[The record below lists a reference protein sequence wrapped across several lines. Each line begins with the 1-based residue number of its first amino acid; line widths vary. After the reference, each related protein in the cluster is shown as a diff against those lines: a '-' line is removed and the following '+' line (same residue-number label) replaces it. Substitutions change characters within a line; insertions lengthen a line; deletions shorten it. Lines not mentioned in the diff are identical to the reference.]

1 MGLTSVSGSLA
12 DTAAHPADVRFAPDS
27 DQAGYVSR
35 CSNEPAKAA
44 RRLSSNVAGPCIFG
58 CSMISPR
65 PDVAHQP
72 APKCASGL
80 DDVSKP
86 RKIVAWS
93 IRSAGF
99 LLGTALVSFYLF
111 MAWDSPPD
119 MSNARPRA
127 IFNFYVTGPLLL
139 FCGPM
144 LLAGWV
150 ASRVD
155 HRRLSD

>member
-1 MGLTSVSGSLA
+1 MHIWLLR
-12 DTAAHPADVRFAPDS
+12 P
-27 DQAGYVSR
+27 
-35 CSNEPAKAA
+35 
-44 RRLSSNVAGPCIFG
+44 
-58 CSMISPR
+58 MISPR
-65 PDVAHQP
+65 PDAAHQP